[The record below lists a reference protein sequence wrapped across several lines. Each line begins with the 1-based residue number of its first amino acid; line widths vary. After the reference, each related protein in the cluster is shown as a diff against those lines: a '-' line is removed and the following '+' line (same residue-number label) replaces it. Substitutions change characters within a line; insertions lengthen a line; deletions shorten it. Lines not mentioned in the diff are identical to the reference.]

1 MKQTTIS
8 YKNNYLNVPIQ
19 PVLPFYITI
28 FSSLYYVTK
37 MVKKKKKKKN
47 QDSNECIL
55 IIG

>member
-37 MVKKKKKKKN
+37 MVKKKKKKKEI
-47 QDSNECIL
+47 Q
-55 IIG
+55 